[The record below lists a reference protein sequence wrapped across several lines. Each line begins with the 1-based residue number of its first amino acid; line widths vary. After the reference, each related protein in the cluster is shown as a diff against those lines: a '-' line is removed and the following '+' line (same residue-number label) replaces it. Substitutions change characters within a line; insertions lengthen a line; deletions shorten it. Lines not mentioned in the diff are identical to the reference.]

1 MSKGYIGIDI
11 GKKGA
16 IVYQHA
22 DLEIEAHPIPMIKDE
37 VDYAFMYDIVQHMCN
52 RHMTAHNCNPHIIF
66 EKLGVI
72 FGSSKATAFSMGHQ
86 SGAVEM
92 MAISLGIPYTKIPAK
107 QWQKEMFTGVEEI
120 TVTGKSSRD
129 TKAMALVAAKRLFPG
144 RSFVFGERASKPHD
158 GYVDALLMSEYAK
171 RKSL

>member
-1 MSKGYIGIDI
+1 MTKGYIGIDI

-16 IVYQHA
+16 IVYQRA
-22 DLEIEAHPIPMIKDE
+22 DLETEAYPMPMIKDE
-37 VDYAFMYDIVQHMCN
+37 VDYAFMYDIIQHINN

-92 MAISLGIPYTKIPAK
+92 MAIALRIPYTKIPAK

-120 TVTGKSSRD
+120 TITGKSTRD

-144 RSFVFGERASKPHD
+144 QDFTLTERATKAHD
-158 GYVDALLMSEYAK
+158 GMVDALLMSEYGK
-171 RKSL
+171 RKAL

>member
-16 IVYQHA
+16 VVYQGPTGA
-22 DLEIEAHPIPMIKDE
+22 LQSYQMPMIKDE
-37 VDYAFMYDIVQHMCN
+37 LDYAFLYDIIQRINARHYEVYDCHPHM
-52 RHMTAHNCNPHIIF
+52 IF

-86 SGAVEM
+86 SGAIEM
-92 MAISLGIPYTKIPAK
+92 MAIALGIPYTKVPAK
-107 QWQKEMFTGVEEI
+107 QWQKEMFLGVEEI
-120 TVTGKSSRD
+120 TITGKSTRD

-144 RSFVFGERASKPHD
+144 QSFVFGDRSTKPHD
-158 GYVDALLMSEYAK
+158 GLVDALLMSEYGK
-171 RKSL
+171 RKQL